1 MATSQVE
8 TVNTGADK
16 AKLAAVVALV
26 IASVAG
32 FYLLSKQG
40 AVVQWAALIV
50 GLAAAAGVF
59 LVSEPGRQFVAFA
72 RDAWRE
78 VKKVV
83 WPTRK
88 ETLQMTAYVFA
99 FVVIM
104 ALFLWFT
111 DKTLEWVLYDLVLGW
126 RKS

>member
-1 MATSQVE
+1 M
-8 TVNTGADK
+8 
-16 AKLAAVVALV
+16 

-40 AVVQWAALIV
+40 AVAQWAALIV
-50 GLAAAAGVF
+50 GLLVAVGVF

-88 ETLQMTAYVFA
+88 ETTQSTIAVFIM
-99 FVVIM
+99 VVIASIFM
-104 ALFLWFT
+104 FT
-111 DKTLEWVLYDLVLGW
+111 ADQILAWVVKTILGLGD
-126 RKS
+126 